1 MKQILV
7 VIVLSFAIAS
17 PAASAATAA
26 ARSAPAAPA
35 PVTSAAVDSPAH
47 ATLADTA
54 HWKVY
59 AGGQL
64 GDSIVGGLLGL
75 QINRMYSLEAR
86 YDYHDP
92 VYQPNNTLKSSS
104 AGVAGLAM
112 FPLKFSDMEPFY
124 MFAKAG
130 YERTK
135 DKLTVHDPGLPGFFP
150 PSTTIA
156 TTVRKRVTASAGV
169 QYEFSNS
176 FSGRFGKNFV
186 GSDHSVFIAAIYQ
199 F

>member
-1 MKQILV
+1 MKKILV
-7 VIVLSFAIAS
+7 AIVLSFAIAS
-17 PAASAATAA
+17 PAASAAPVA
-26 ARSAPAAPA
+26 ARSAPAAPVPATPAA
-35 PVTSAAVDSPAH
+35 PAQPVH
-47 ATLADTA
+47 ATPADSA
-54 HWKVY
+54 HWKLY
-59 AGGQL
+59 AGAQL

-75 QINRMYSLEAR
+75 QINRMYSLEVR

-92 VYQPNNTLKSSS
+92 VYQPNNTLNSSS
-104 AGVAGLAM
+104 VGIAGLAM
-112 FPLKFSDMEPFY
+112 FPLKLSDMEAFF

-135 DKLTVHDPGLPGFFP
+135 DKLTVSDSGLPGFFL
-150 PSTTIA
+150 PSTTIT

-169 QYEFSNS
+169 HYEFSKS

-186 GSDHSVFIAAIYQ
+186 GSDHSVFLAAIYQ